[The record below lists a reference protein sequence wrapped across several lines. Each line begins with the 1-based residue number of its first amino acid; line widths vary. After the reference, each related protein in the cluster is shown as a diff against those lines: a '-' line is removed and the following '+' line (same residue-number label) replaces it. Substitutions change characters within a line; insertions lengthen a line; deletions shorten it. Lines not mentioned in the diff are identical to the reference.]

1 MKKERIKSAVLTV
14 LVISSLLLTGQIWF
28 NQRLWPEGYNFFV
41 NIRASAYETVAGLF
55 GAPAAEEHGQASILE
70 PITLAA
76 YTVKDLDHVMAVIN
90 ESYESFDVI
99 NDIYPVR
106 SRLP

>member
-41 NIRASAYETVAGLF
+41 NIRPRPMKRS
-55 GAPAAEEHGQASILE
+55 PAF
-70 PITLAA
+70 LARLPLRNTGRRV
-76 YTVKDLDHVMAVIN
+76 YWSQLHWRHT
-90 ESYESFDVI
+90 
-99 NDIYPVR
+99 R
-106 SRLP
+106 SRI